1 MLSPSDLMFFGF
13 GQDQICCWVYARFPR
28 SRGLPLSPSD
38 LVFLSFRL
46 CHVGDAHMAGPVGTY
61 CSGRTIVLSTEA
73 FRGTLSSNGPLS
85 SRVRSHDRPPAGTG
99 GSGRTVAPFVDRGR
113 RPRFDSRRPLAA
125 ARPEQEVPAEA
136 SSSLSSEAGGRGMTP
151 GATLPS
157 PGRNRRFRP
166 NVASPSGS
174 GRTSLHRPS
183 FEHPRPEQVVPV
195 ASSLHR
201 PRHIAEVRA
210 PEAGTGGSGRPCLC
224 PSYSVRGQGVTRPKY
239 VSRRDPAEV

>member
-1 MLSPSDLMFFGF
+1 MVFFGF
-13 GQDQICCWVYARFPR
+13 G
-28 SRGLPLSPSD
+28 
-38 LVFLSFRL
+38 L
-46 CHVGDAHMAGPVGTY
+46 CHVGDAHMAGPARTCG
-61 CSGRTIVLSTEA
+61 SGRTIAPSTEA
-73 FRGTLSSNGPLS
+73 LCSTSPGRNRRFRPKL
-85 SRVRSHDRPPAGTG
+85 HH
-99 GSGRTVAPFVDRGR
+99 PFVDRGR
-113 RPRFDSRRPLAA
+113 RPRFDSRHPLAV
-125 ARPEQEVPAEA
+125 ARSEQEVPAEA

-201 PRHIAEVRA
+201 PRHIAKYELPRLEPEVPVDPAYVRA
-210 PEAGTGGSGRPCLC
+210 M
-224 PSYSVRGQGVTRPKY
+224 PS
-239 VSRRDPAEV
+239 EVKR

>member
-1 MLSPSDLMFFGF
+1 MGF
-13 GQDQICCWVYARFPR
+13 G
-28 SRGLPLSPSD
+28 
-38 LVFLSFRL
+38 L
-46 CHVGDAHMAGPVGTY
+46 CHVGDARMAGPAGT
-61 CSGRTIVLSTEA
+61 CGSGRTIAPSTEA
-73 FRGTLSSNGPLS
+73 LCSASPGRNGRFRPKLHRLRRPRQEAEVRFAVSLS
-85 SRVRSHDRPPAGTG
+85 RRQAGTG
-99 GSGRTVAPFVDRGR
+99 GSGRIFIAIVDRGR

-195 ASSLHR
+195 ASLLHHPDR
-201 PRHIAEVRA
+201 K
-210 PEAGTGGSGRPCLC
+210 
-224 PSYSVRGQGVTRPKY
+224 SVV
-239 VSRRDPAEV
+239 